1 MSPKR
6 KEKSRNAMF
15 TAARKLFW
23 KYGIRKVTVEEI
35 CQEAGVSKMTFYR
48 FFENKIELATLML
61 TEIYENTLQDY
72 NKIMQSDLTFPEK
85 IRQTVL
91 LKHQG
96 TIDISEEFLNDVY
109 QSDEPVFNELLTKYS
124 ELSRKSLR
132 DDFTKAQKEGWIRKD
147 LKIDFLM
154 YMMNSIGERMFD
166 EKLKAMFGNSHDL
179 VMELTNFF
187 FYGIGTADKPLNQ

>member
-1 MSPKR
+1 ML
-6 KEKSRNAMF
+6 

-61 TEIYENTLQDY
+61 TEIYENALQDY

-109 QSDEPVFNELLTKYS
+109 QSDEPVFKELLTKYS

-166 EKLKAMFGNSHDL
+166 EKLKAIFGNSHDL

-187 FYGIGTADKPLNQ
+187 FYGIGSADNTLNP

>member
-6 KEKSRNAMF
+6 KEKSRNALMD
-15 TAARKLFW
+15 AARKLFW
-23 KYGIRKVTVEEI
+23 KYGVRRVTVEEI

-48 FFENKIELATLML
+48 FFENKIELAALML
-61 TEIYENTLQDY
+61 TEVYENALQDY
-72 NKIMQSDLTFPEK
+72 NNIMQSELPFPEK

-96 TIDISEEFLNDVY
+96 TIDISEEFLSDVY
-109 QSDEPVFNELLTKYS
+109 QSEEPVIQELLVKYS
-124 ELSRKSLR
+124 TISKKSLR
-132 DDFTKAQKEGWIRKD
+132 DDFAKAQKEGWIRKD

-154 YMMNSIGERMFD
+154 YMMDSMGERLFD

-187 FYGIGTADKPLNQ
+187 FYGIGSSDNQNLK

>member
-6 KEKSRNAMF
+6 KEKSRNAML

-61 TEIYENTLQDY
+61 TEIYENALQDY

-109 QSDEPVFNELLTKYS
+109 QSDEPVFKELLTKYS

-166 EKLKAMFGNSHDL
+166 EKLKAIFGNSHDL

-187 FYGIGTADKPLNQ
+187 FYGIGSADNTLNP

>member
-6 KEKSRNAMF
+6 KEKSRNAML

-48 FFENKIELATLML
+48 FFENKIELAGLML
-61 TEIYENTLQDY
+61 TEIYENALADY
-72 NKIMQSDLTFPEK
+72 NKIMQSDLPFSEK

-96 TIDISEEFLNDVY
+96 TIEISEEFLSDVY
-109 QSDEPVFNELLTKYS
+109 QSEEPVIQELLTKYS
-124 ELSRKSLR
+124 TISRKGLR
-132 DDFTKAQKEGWIRKD
+132 DDFTKAQKEGYIRKD

-154 YMMNSIGERMFD
+154 YMMDSIGERMFD
-166 EKLKAMFGNSHDL
+166 EKLKAMFGNTHDL
-179 VMELTNFF
+179 VMGLTNFF
-187 FYGIGTADKPLNQ
+187 FYGIGTADDNLNR

>member
-6 KEKSRNAMF
+6 KEKSRNALMD
-15 TAARKLFW
+15 AARKLFW
-23 KYGIRKVTVEEI
+23 KYGVRRVTVEEI

-48 FFENKIELATLML
+48 FFENKIELAALML
-61 TEIYENTLQDY
+61 TEVYENALADY
-72 NKIMQSDLTFPEK
+72 NKIMKSNLPFPEK

-96 TIDISEEFLNDVY
+96 TIDISEEFLSDVY
-109 QSDEPVFNELLTKYS
+109 QSEEPVIQELLAKYS
-124 ELSRKSLR
+124 AISRKGLR

-154 YMMNSIGERMFD
+154 YMMDSMGERLFD

-187 FYGIGTADKPLNQ
+187 FYGIGSSDNQNLK

>member
-6 KEKSRNAMF
+6 KEKSRNALVN
-15 TAARKLFW
+15 AARKLFW
-23 KYGIRKVTVEEI
+23 KYGVRKVSVEEI

-48 FFENKIELATLML
+48 FFGNKIELAGLML
-61 TEIYENTLQDY
+61 TEIYENALQDY
-72 NKIMQSDLTFPEK
+72 NKIMQSDLPFPEK

-96 TIDISEEFLNDVY
+96 TIDISEEFLNDIY
-109 QSDEPVFNELLTKYS
+109 QSEEPVVKDLLTKYS
-124 ELSRKSLR
+124 EISRKNLR
-132 DDFTKAQKEGWIRKD
+132 DDFTKAQKEGWIQKD

-154 YMMNSIGERMFD
+154 YMIDSIGERMFD

-179 VMELTNFF
+179 VMALTNFF
-187 FYGIGTADKPLNQ
+187 FYGIGTANNTLIQ